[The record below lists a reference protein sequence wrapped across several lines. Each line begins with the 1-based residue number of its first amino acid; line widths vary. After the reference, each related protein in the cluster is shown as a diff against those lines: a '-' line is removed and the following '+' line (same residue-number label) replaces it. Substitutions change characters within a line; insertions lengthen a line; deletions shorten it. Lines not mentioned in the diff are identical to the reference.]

1 MFSLFYSGPF
11 DYVKFDVVVGLKESV
26 LGAYL
31 GEECGKTNSHLC
43 FNLISRLAIE
53 FDVVPS
59 FLLNCGAGG
68 MLSDVS
74 LFI

>member
-1 MFSLFYSGPF
+1 M
-11 DYVKFDVVVGLKESV
+11 